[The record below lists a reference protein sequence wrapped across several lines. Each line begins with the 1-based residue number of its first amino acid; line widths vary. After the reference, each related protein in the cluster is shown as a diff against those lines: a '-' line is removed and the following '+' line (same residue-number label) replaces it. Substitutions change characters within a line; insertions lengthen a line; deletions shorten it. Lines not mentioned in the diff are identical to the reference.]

1 MEEIT
6 YKKMNINLSQ
16 QDINF
21 IICTIG
27 MIILAIMMTYTLN
40 RVQDAMDGKIK
51 MSKQEKINITNVYRQ
66 ISSNKKVS
74 PQNLFIPP

>member
-1 MEEIT
+1 
-6 YKKMNINLSQ
+6 MNINLSQ

-51 MSKQEKINITNVYRQ
+51 MSKQEKN
-66 ISSNKKVS
+66 
-74 PQNLFIPP
+74 